1 MKKED
6 LWDRLMDLFEK
17 QEPIILKEVKL
28 EMEDWKERM
37 VEEYKQVRDRV
48 ERLRIAVYEQEE
60 GTAQNSERELHIM
73 RKQLDAMETYM
84 CCLMRRAAR
93 NGIDLRNV

>member
-1 MKKED
+1 
-6 LWDRLMDLFEK
+6 
-17 QEPIILKEVKL
+17 
-28 EMEDWKERM
+28 MEDWATKLEEECRQIRKKVERLGTMDEWKARM
-37 VEEYKQVRDRV
+37 VEEYKQVRDRA
-48 ERLRIAVYEQEE
+48 ERLRITVYEQEE
-60 GTAQNSERELHIM
+60 GTAQNSERELHLM